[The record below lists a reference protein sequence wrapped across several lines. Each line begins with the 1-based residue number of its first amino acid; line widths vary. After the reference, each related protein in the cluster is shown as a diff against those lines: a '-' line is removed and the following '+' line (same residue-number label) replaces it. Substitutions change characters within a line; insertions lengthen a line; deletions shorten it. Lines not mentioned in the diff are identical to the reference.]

1 MGEAVKLSPSGE
13 CPIRLKTSL
22 TVWVFYS
29 SDTFQV
35 HISQELSKCQSLSFE
50 MISFHGLVVSNLVHF
65 APPDLIFVETGPNWA
80 QKIVEL
86 QQFEAP
92 ESHDTGHDASLI
104 VFGNENDNGA
114 LKIALRIGAT
124 DFISDKAVLDELAPL
139 LKNVAEEKVA
149 NRHLGELLVF
159 MNTKGGSGASM
170 IALNT
175 AVMLARQFPNEVL
188 LLDLDMQ
195 FGVIEDYLNING
207 TYGLADAI
215 ANVADL
221 DDVSLGSLVTK
232 HESGLHTIG
241 FKRENSQDN
250 FEKAQHMNKLVPVL
264 RERYPYVIV
273 DMSRGLDR
281 IFSSVVSPATKIF
294 LITQQNLV
302 AIKNT
307 TQLMKLLTFEF
318 GVAKEHMEVVVNRY
332 EKRQSIKLKDVE
344 DTVGHVQVHTIP
356 NDFKV
361 ALESA
366 NLGRPYIQSKNNSSI
381 AKSVK
386 KLAISLLPDQEEQ
399 TKWYKKLFS

>member
-1 MGEAVKLSPSGE
+1 MGEAVKLSSSGE

-22 TVWVFYS
+22 VVWIFYS
-29 SDTFQV
+29 SDTFKL
-35 HISQELSKCQSLSFE
+35 HISQELNKCQGVSFE
-50 MISFHGLVVSNLVHF
+50 MISFHGLIVSNLAHF
-65 APPDLIFVETGPNWA
+65 AQPDLIFVETGPNWA
-80 QKIVEL
+80 QKIVDL
-86 QQFEAP
+86 QQYEAP
-92 ESHDTGHDASLI
+92 ESHDSGYDASLI

-114 LKIALRIGAT
+114 LKIALRIGAA
-124 DFISDKAVLDELAPL
+124 DFISDQAELDELAPL
-139 LKNVAEEKVA
+139 LKGVAEDKVA
-149 NRHLGELLVF
+149 SRQLGELLIF
-159 MNTKGGSGASM
+159 MNTKGGAGATM
-170 IALNT
+170 IAVNT
-175 AVMLARQFPNEVL
+175 AITLAKHYPNEVL

-195 FGVIEDYLNING
+195 FGVVEDYLNVNG
-207 TYGLADAI
+207 TYGLADAVT
-215 ANVADL
+215 NVADL

-241 FKRENSQDN
+241 FKRDNSAEN
-250 FEKAQHMNKLVPVL
+250 FEKSQSMNKLIPVL

-307 TQLMKLLTFEF
+307 TQLMKLMTFEY
-318 GVAKEHMEVVVNRY
+318 GVSKEHMEVVINRY

-366 NLGRPYIQSKNNSSI
+366 NLGRPYMHSKKNSSI

-386 KLAISLLPDQEEQ
+386 KLAASLLPEQ
-399 TKWYKKLFS
+399 DNHNNWFKKLFS